1 MSGGKIEKICFIAP
15 STGLLQSD
23 RKAINRTI
31 RALKNG
37 LGAKEI
43 FSSPHLFSF
52 HEKVDYV
59 SASIEDRLNDFRSAI
74 KDYDLIISVA
84 GGTGAEDLALKIDKK
99 DFQMIRE
106 RKPIFMGFSDFTF
119 LLNEI
124 YFSSRAPVVHFSSLT
139 LGKGNFN
146 KIFSLILGK
155 EIYYRGSFWLTPSP
169 ARKFSGTPIGGNFST
184 FANFLNRINPPKLN
198 WKKHI
203 LFIED
208 VGVDNEDLHRSF
220 AALSR
225 HNVFEKIKCIV
236 IGSLCEHVNNSTY
249 QGRQRGLL
257 KSVKN
262 YLTDIIKKRRDERN
276 PLPILVV
283 SNFGHNIVR
292 DLMAVPIGGDISISK
307 GKKIIFS
314 MKKPKKN

>member
-1 MSGGKIEKICFIAP
+1 MNGEKIEKICFIAP

-23 RKAINRTI
+23 RKALNRTI
-31 RALKNG
+31 RALKRG
-37 LGAKEI
+37 LETREI
-43 FSSPHLFSF
+43 SLSPHLFSSNG
-52 HEKVDYV
+52 KVDYI
-59 SASIEDRLNDFRSAI
+59 SAPIEERLDDFRSAI

-99 DFQMIRE
+99 DFQTISD

-124 YFSSRAPVVHFSSLT
+124 YFYSRAPVVHFSSLAF
-139 LGKGNFN
+139 GKGNFD
-146 KIFSLILGK
+146 KIFALISGQ
-155 EIYYRGSFWLTPSP
+155 EIYYRGSFWLNGPP
-169 ARKFSGTPIGGNFST
+169 ARKFSGIPIGGNLST
-184 FANFLNRINPPKLN
+184 FANFLNRINPPKFN
-198 WKKHI
+198 WKKYI

-208 VGVDNEDLHRSF
+208 IGVDNEDAHRSL

-236 IGSLCEHVNNSTY
+236 VGSLCEHANNSTY

-257 KSVKN
+257 KSAKN
-262 YLTDIIKKRRDERN
+262 YLADIIKKRRDERN

-292 DLMAVPIGGDISISK
+292 DLMAVPIGGYASISK